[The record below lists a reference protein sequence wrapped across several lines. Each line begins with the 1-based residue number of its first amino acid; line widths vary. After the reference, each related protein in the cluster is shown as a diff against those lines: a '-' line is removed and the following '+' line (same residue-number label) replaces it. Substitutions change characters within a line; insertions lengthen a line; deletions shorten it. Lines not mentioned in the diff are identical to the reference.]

1 MRADLALDYDEQVV
15 TEALVPRAHS
25 GSVDSL
31 ADGLGLAVEP
41 EVAEALDVALGEA
54 DGLAVAVSPP

>member
-1 MRADLALDYDEQVV
+1 M
-15 TEALVPRAHS
+15 VPRAHS